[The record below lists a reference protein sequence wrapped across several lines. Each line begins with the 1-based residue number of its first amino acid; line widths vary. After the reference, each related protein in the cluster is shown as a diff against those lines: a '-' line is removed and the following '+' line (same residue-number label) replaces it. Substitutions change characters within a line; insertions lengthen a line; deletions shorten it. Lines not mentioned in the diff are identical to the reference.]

1 MVSHRYR
8 VKYKADPYSDHSLDH
23 TKVSLGARDLFE
35 PPRNRK
41 SGTAFWELPR
51 AWLRLCDSSHGASC
65 ELANQ
70 KSRLPKRLIDV
81 KKQKLV
87 ESAELDGRQDQVR
100 YLAFSHKWGRE
111 WFAVTTAKNVETR
124 KTRIPSKELPKNFAD
139 AIAVTK
145 ALGCDYL
152 WIDSLCINQR
162 CEDDD
167 GDFDEQADDMR
178 TIYSNAYCVIAASS
192 ANGAKEGFLDRS
204 SELDAVRVGSVFVSA
219 ITNDF
224 TRDVLESPLHRRG
237 WVLQEHALAHR
248 TIFFTANQMY
258 WECGDG
264 VRCETLRKLK
274 Q

>member
-1 MVSHRYR
+1 M
-8 VKYKADPYSDHSLDH
+8 
-23 TKVSLGARDLFE
+23 
-35 PPRNRK
+35 
-41 SGTAFWELPR
+41 
-51 AWLRLCDSSHGASC
+51 
-65 ELANQ
+65 
-70 KSRLPKRLIDV
+70 
-81 KKQKLV
+81 
-87 ESAELDGRQDQVR
+87 ESAELDGTQDQVR
-100 YLAFSHKWGRE
+100 YLAFSHKWGQE
-111 WFAVTTAKNVETR
+111 GFAVTTAKNVETR
-124 KTRIPSKELPKNFAD
+124 KNRIPRRELPTSFTD

-192 ANGAKEGFLDRS
+192 ANGATKGFLDRS
-204 SELDAVRVGSVFVSA
+204 SELNKLYAVKVGSVFVSA

-237 WVLQEHALAHR
+237 WVLQEHALARR